1 MSNKTYYLAFVR
13 NEKKKKKKRRKE
25 KYTNLQG
32 CEKHPPLICIMIV
45 HIGTQPHQ
53 IIAKIN

>member
-1 MSNKTYYLAFVR
+1 M
-13 NEKKKKKKRRKE
+13 KKKKKRKKKKRKE